1 MRDTDWKW
9 ARVGFGRKFRRLP
22 QFPQAIKKKRK
33 VLYTRVMAV
42 EMERSQEI

>member
-9 ARVGFGRKFRRLP
+9 ARVGFGRKFGKLP
-22 QFPQAIKKKRK
+22 QFPREKKRK

-42 EMERSQEI
+42 EMERSQEV